1 MGELALAS
9 STRSHST
16 VACSTLVKI
25 WSSDIHLLTVE
36 ECLVV
41 LLYFFSSRKQGD
53 ICLVVVNILISYPGA
68 MVAGLC

>member
-41 LLYFFSSRKQGD
+41 LLYFFLLENRMTF
-53 ICLVVVNILISYPGA
+53 A
-68 MVAGLC
+68 W